1 MTEKELQ
8 ERLEAGWAI
17 DCGEKH
23 ELARDV
29 TEFLLELGYKHGMY
43 ASREILDGEHS
54 RWRYAYITW
63 SYCRLGVHQ
72 EPGHIEYY
80 NDSFDL
86 FDDDKIISE
95 NVIKAMLYG
104 RVTER
109 DEEFSAALDELMQ

>member
-23 ELARDV
+23 ELAQDA
-29 TEFLLELGYKHGMY
+29 TGFLLELGYKHGMY

-54 RWRYAYITW
+54 RWRYAYIT
-63 SYCRLGVHQ
+63 G
-72 EPGHIEYY
+72 PGHIEYCNGSY
-80 NDSFDL
+80 GL
-86 FDDDKIISE
+86 FDKDKIISE

-104 RVTER
+104 SVAEMG
-109 DEEFSAALDELMQ
+109 EEFSAALDKLMQ

>member
-23 ELARDV
+23 ELAQDV
-29 TEFLLELGYKHGMY
+29 TGFLLELGYKHGTY

-54 RWRYAYITW
+54 RWRYAYIT
-63 SYCRLGVHQ
+63 

-80 NDSFDL
+80 NESYDL
-86 FDDDKIISE
+86 FDKDKIISE

-104 RVTER
+104 SVVEM

>member
-54 RWRYAYITW
+54 RWRYAHIT
-63 SYCRLGVHQ
+63 R
-72 EPGHIEYY
+72 PGHIEYCSDLY
-80 NDSFDL
+80 DL
-86 FDDDKIISE
+86 FDDNKIISE

-104 RVTER
+104 YVAER

>member
-54 RWRYAYITW
+54 RWR
-63 SYCRLGVHQ
+63 
-72 EPGHIEYY
+72 
-80 NDSFDL
+80 
-86 FDDDKIISE
+86 DDKIISE
-95 NVIKAMLYG
+95 NVISEVIG
-104 RVTER
+104 
-109 DEEFSAALDELMQ
+109 